1 MDISGN
7 KPPWELI
14 HFLSSPVVDDTLLET
29 LSKTEFG
36 STWKEINH
44 DSINEIKKQIEPL
57 EANHCW
63 ETLKKKTNPYEL
75 VYTQESQESPA
86 SICILKPLSRSY
98 FKMIE
103 MLYVLKFFE
112 KLPKT
117 SQKISSAHVAEG
129 PGGFIEAFLDKA
141 SDNRLLVN
149 RSLAMTLKPTN
160 NHIPG
165 WRRTFTYLQKHPEIK
180 IHYGDDGTGNIY
192 TSENQKSFV
201 DLCDPQRVH
210 LFTGDGGFDFS
221 VDYEQQEKSVY
232 SLLIASAIIGVQV
245 LLVDGVFVLKMFDIF
260 SVPTQYFLRIV
271 TLCFK
276 EWTLYKP
283 STSRPCNSERY
294 LLCRGFRRNQSTLA
308 VLQHLVRLQK
318 MFAENEYPQTEFFSF
333 FTEKEKEFLESH
345 MNLYSSLQSKT
356 LIQTIDLQNMPPKEF
371 SWKPHHDLATKW
383 CRVFRVPT
391 SAKG

>member
-7 KPPWELI
+7 KPPWDLTL
-14 HFLSSPVVDDTLLET
+14 FLASPVVDDALLET
-29 LSKTEFG
+29 LAKTEFG
-36 STWKEINH
+36 PEWKEINH
-44 DSINEIKKQIEPL
+44 DEINLIKKRIEPL
-57 EANHCW
+57 EANHSW

-103 MLYVLKFFE
+103 MLHVLKFFE
-112 KLPKT
+112 KLPKA
-117 SQKISSAHVAEG
+117 SQKVNSAHVAEG

-141 SDNRLLVN
+141 SDNRLLVS

-165 WRRTFTYLQKHPEIK
+165 WRRTFSYLQKHPEIK
-180 IHYGDDGTGNIY
+180 IHYGEDGTGNIY
-192 TSENQKSFV
+192 TPENQKSFV
-201 DLCDPQRVH
+201 GLCDPQRVH

-221 VDYEQQEKSVY
+221 VDYEKQEQSVY
-232 SLLIASAIIGVQV
+232 PLLIASAIIGVQV
-245 LLVDGVFVLKMFDIF
+245 LLIDGMFVLKLFDIF
-260 SVPTQYFLRIV
+260 SVPTQHFLRLV

-294 LLCRGFRRNQSTLA
+294 LLCRGFRRGPSISSLLELLT
-308 VLQHLVRLQK
+308 VLQKKFSEGQ
-318 MFAENEYPQTEFFSF
+318 YPQTEFFSF

-345 MNLYSSLQSKT
+345 MNIYSTLQSKT
-356 LIQTIDLQNMPPKEF
+356 LIETIDLQNMAPKDF
-371 SWKPHHDLATKW
+371 SWKPHHELAVKW

-391 SAKG
+391 STKG